1 MMKQYETKK
10 IDAIWLNSIPSHWIS
25 LKFKKLFDEINIKN
39 YPQLQLLVASQ
50 NMGVVP
56 KNIYGKRTVEAQ
68 KDLDKLKLVMPDN
81 FVISLRSFQGGI
93 EYSTHKGI
101 ISPAYTILKQKLDNN
116 SLFFKYLFKSFSFIQ
131 LLQLCVTG
139 IREGQN
145 IDYDTLKEYI
155 IPIPPREEQDNIVAY
170 LDYQVSNIN
179 KLILSKR
186 KQITL
191 LEEYKKTK
199 ISEVVTKGLN
209 PNVEMKDSGIDWIGQ
224 IPKHWEIKKLKDKF
238 NFAKGLSITKEDLND
253 SGEKVINY
261 GQIHSKNNKST
272 YITDE
277 LIKYTNKVNNSSKTS
292 LGDFI
297 FADTSEDFN
306 GCGNFI
312 YIDKNINL
320 YAGYHTIILKSKYN
334 NHNKFLAYLFLS
346 NIWKQQI
353 ILNVSGIKVYS
364 ITQKILK
371 NSNILLPPLNEQK
384 EIADYL
390 DNLTLK
396 LDNIIDKHKLYIK
409 KLEEYKK
416 TLISDVV
423 TGKIDVRDITIPKY
437 EKVEIVDNIENNAN
451 IDELNME

>member
-1 MMKQYETKK
+1 MDNNKYWFGSIPDTWTVKK
-10 IDAIWLNSIPSHWIS
+10 INELFIQRTTKVSDKEYKPLSVTKNGVIPQLTNAAKTDNGNNRKLVCINDFVINSRSDRKSSCGVSELCGSVS
-25 LKFKKLFDEINIKN
+25 LIYIVLYLINNSTFNIKLIHYLFRSHYFSEEFYKNGKGIVADLWTTN
-39 YPQLQLLVASQ
+39 Y
-50 NMGVVP
+50 MDM
-56 KNIYGKRTVEAQ
+56 KNIY
-68 KDLDKLKLVMPDN
+68 
-81 FVISLRSFQGGI
+81 I
-93 EYSTHKGI
+93 
-101 ISPAYTILKQKLDNN
+101 PA
-116 SLFFKYLFKSFSFIQ
+116 
-131 LLQLCVTG
+131 
-139 IREGQN
+139 
-145 IDYDTLKEYI
+145 
-155 IPIPPREEQDNIVAY
+155 PPKEEQDKIVAY

-179 KLILSKR
+179 KLILNKR
-186 KQITL
+186 KQIEL

-371 NSNILLPPLNEQK
+371 NSNILLPPFNEQK
-384 EIADYL
+384 KIADYL

-396 LDNIIDKHKLYIK
+396 LDNLVDKHKLYIE

-437 EKVEIVDNIENNAN
+437 EKVEIIDNIEDNTN

>member
-10 IDAIWLNSIPSHWIS
+10 INAIWLNSIPSHWAS
-25 LKFKKLFDEINIKN
+25 LKFKKLFDEINIRN

-93 EYSTHKGI
+93 EYSIHKGI

-116 SLFFKYLFKSFSFIQ
+116 SLFFKYLFKSFSFIK

-145 IDYDTLKEYI
+145 IDYDTLKEHI
-155 IPIPPREEQDNIVAY
+155 IPIPPREEQDKIVAY
-170 LDYQVSNIN
+170 LDYQISNIN

-224 IPKHWEIKKLKDKF
+224 IPKHWDIKKLKDIGIF
-238 NFAKGLSITKEDLND
+238 IH
-253 SGEKVINY
+253 EKY
-261 GQIHSKNNKST
+261 GK
-272 YITDE
+272 
-277 LIKYTNKVNNSSKTS
+277 NSSKLEYIALENIISFSGKLVHTDNNYNLS
-292 LGDFI
+292 QSIICKKNDILFGKLRPYLAKIYICENNACCSQEFSVFRAINI
-297 FADTSEDFN
+297 FYKYIF
-306 GCGNFI
+306 FI
-312 YIDKNINL
+312 YISHIFIDLVNSSTYGTKMPRANNNFIQNISVP
-320 YAGYHTIILKSKYN
+320 IP
-334 NHNKFLAYLFLS
+334 
-346 NIWKQQI
+346 Q
-353 ILNVSGIKVYS
+353 
-364 ITQKILK
+364 
-371 NSNILLPPLNEQK
+371 LNEQK
-384 EIADYL
+384 EIAAYL
-390 DNLTLK
+390 DNLTFK
-396 LDNIIDKHKLYIK
+396 LDNLISKHKLYIE

-423 TGKIDVRDITIPKY
+423 TGKIDVRDIVIPEY
-437 EKVEIVDNIENNAN
+437 EKVDIVENNNEDTDNLA
-451 IDELNME
+451 ME

>member
-10 IDAIWLNSIPSHWIS
+10 INATWLNSIPSHWLS
-25 LKFKKLFDEINIKN
+25 LKFKKLFEEINIKN

-93 EYSTHKGI
+93 EYSTYMGI
-101 ISPAYTILKQKLDNN
+101 ISPAYTILKQKYKNN
-116 SLFFKYLFKSFSFIQ
+116 SLYFKYLFKSFPFIK

-145 IDYDTLKEYI
+145 IDYDMLKEHL
-155 IPIPPREEQDNIVAY
+155 IPVPPREEQDKIVAY
-170 LDYQVSNIN
+170 LDYQTSNIN

-186 KQITL
+186 KQIEL

-224 IPKHWEIKKLKDKF
+224 IPKHWEVKRLKEIF
-238 NFAKGLSITKEDLND
+238 NFSKGLSITKEDLQDN
-253 SGEKVINY
+253 GYKVINY
-261 GQIHSKNNKST
+261 GQIHAKNNKST
-272 YITDE
+272 EINDE
-277 LIKYTNKVNNSSKTS
+277 LIRYVNKNKINNTYKVYT
-292 LGDFI
+292 GDFI
-297 FADTSEDFN
+297 FADTSEDYL
-306 GCGNFI
+306 GCGNFV
-312 YIDKNINL
+312 YIDKNIEL
-320 YAGYHTIILKSKYN
+320 YAGYHTILLKSKYN
-334 NHNKFLAYLFLS
+334 KENKFLSYLFLS
-346 NIWKQQI
+346 DLWKRQI
-353 ILNVSGIKVYS
+353 IINVDGIKVFS

-371 NSNILLPPLNEQK
+371 NSIIFIPPLNEQK
-384 EIADYL
+384 EIAAYLDDLTFKL
-390 DNLTLK
+390 DNL
-396 LDNIIDKHKLYIK
+396 ISKHKLYID

-423 TGKIDVRDITIPKY
+423 TGKIDVRDIVIPEY
-437 EKVEIVDNIENNAN
+437 EKVDITEEI
-451 IDELNME
+451 

>member
-10 IDAIWLNSIPSHWIS
+10 VNAIWLNSIPTHWTS

-93 EYSTHKGI
+93 EYSTYKGI
-101 ISPAYTILKQKLDNN
+101 ISPAYTILKQKLENN
-116 SLFFKYLFKSFSFIQ
+116 SLFFKYLFKSFPFIQ
-131 LLQLCVTG
+131 LLKLCVTG

-145 IDYDTLKEYI
+145 IDYNILKEHM
-155 IPIPPREEQDNIVAY
+155 IPIPPIDEQDKIVAY
-170 LDYQVSNIN
+170 LDYHTSNIN
-179 KLILSKR
+179 KLILNKR
-186 KQITL
+186 KQIEL

-224 IPKHWEIKKLKDKF
+224 IPKNWKFVKFKYLFYELSIKGNSSLPLLVASQSMGVVPKKIYGKKTVEAQKDIDKLKLVMPDSFVISLRSFQGGIEYSKY
-238 NFAKGLSITKEDLND
+238 KGIISPAYTILK
-253 SGEKVINY
+253 
-261 GQIHSKNNKST
+261 Q
-272 YITDE
+272 
-277 LIKYTNKVNNSSKTS
+277 KYENNS
-292 LGDFI
+292 LF
-297 FADTSEDFN
+297 
-306 GCGNFI
+306 FI
-312 YIDKNINL
+312 YLFKSFPFIQLLKLCVTGIREGQNID
-320 YAGYHTIILKSKYN
+320 YD
-334 NHNKFLAYLFLS
+334 
-346 NIWKQQI
+346 
-353 ILNVSGIKVYS
+353 V
-364 ITQKILK
+364 LK
-371 NSNILLPPLNEQK
+371 NKYIPIPPLNEQR

-390 DNLTLK
+390 NSLTLK
-396 LDNIIDKHKLYIK
+396 LDNLVDKHKLYIE

-423 TGKIDVRDITIPKY
+423 TGKIDIRDITIPKY
-437 EKVEIVDNIENNAN
+437 KKVEIVDNIENNAN